1 MLQDDEYEP
10 CFSDD
15 EKEKQYYASKRNK
28 KPSRKR
34 SHEVSE
40 NVAQRGSN
48 RGRALY
54 NRGRGQH
61 PRGNFQNQHQNHPR
75 DYYWNQL
82 PSYGGPPTQRGNFRG
97 RRSHWHQ
104 NPFQQRG
111 RGTAP
116 AQNQNRGRQSGPSPF
131 APTSIPS
138 APFPSTSTPPN
149 QPPVNSSNPYAEF
162 GCYSTPSL
170 GKFIDRRYQ
179 GN

>member
-1 MLQDDEYEP
+1 M
-10 CFSDD
+10 
-15 EKEKQYYASKRNK
+15 
-28 KPSRKR
+28 
-34 SHEVSE
+34 
-40 NVAQRGSN
+40 
-48 RGRALY
+48 
-54 NRGRGQH
+54 
-61 PRGNFQNQHQNHPR
+61 NFR
-75 DYYWNQL
+75 DYYWNQV

-111 RGTAP
+111 SFLLLQNLALIYLFVLFYYFFVERTLLYNKLLLVLAILSCYASKIQYDIFLRIRTFSGRGMAP